1 MKNTSKF
8 EIDLKVGE
16 IGEEIALEFFQNN
29 KGIYKVEDVRDSE
42 FWRDKDVDFIITT
55 IEGIIFTIE
64 VKSDTMAHRTGNI
77 VYEHTSNK
85 YKNTLGC
92 FRKTKADYILY
103 YITETK
109 EMYKIHTYS
118 LREYIDENKK
128 QLREVSMGDN
138 ALGYLVRIQKL
149 VELEIMQKI
158 IL

>member
-16 IGEEIALEFFQNN
+16 IGEEIALDFFKNN
-29 KGIYKVEDVRDSE
+29 KGIYKVEDVRDNE

-92 FRKTKADYILY
+92 FRKTKVWRVG
-103 YITETK
+103 K
-109 EMYKIHTYS
+109 NQCGYKNQRGSNFCTC
-118 LREYIDENKK
+118 
-128 QLREVSMGDN
+128 
-138 ALGYLVRIQKL
+138 
-149 VELEIMQKI
+149 
-158 IL
+158 